1 MIISRIDKLNK
12 AEKVCRRRRTAGR
25 MLIVFMLLMVS
36 VFSLSSCG
44 KDKDEEEGDIVFTF
58 AKNPISLGEVYIY
71 AETVREDYELT
82 YGKDV
87 WNMTITMQDG
97 TKENMEAVTRK
108 DIIDAIVRVKV
119 LNAISKN
126 YGIELTE
133 TEIATEKNKADIFF
147 NRLTDDQLEKMQITE
162 NLVENVYCENLLATK
177 VYDKLVEDAGIEIS
191 DEEARETTFYD
202 MFFAFY
208 SEDDKGNIIEVT
220 DLRKQEQYNK
230 ALQAYKTLVSP
241 VSEEGGNIE
250 SLSAYYNLEY
260 SKYYTMTPK
269 EIKEEF
275 GEEIYDDLYQLDDG
289 SYSLVIETEYGYH
302 IFYMKYLTD
311 PDATAAR
318 KKELTLA
325 AEEKFFAAKFP
336 AWQRTIDADY
346 SYVKSVNMDVYN
358 NITFK

>member
-1 MIISRIDKLNK
+1 MIFDHIKKRK
-12 AEKVCRRRRTAGR
+12 TGR
-25 MLIVFMLLMVS
+25 GLILLLLFVLS

-44 KDKDEEEGDIVFTF
+44 KDKSEDEEDIVFTF
-58 AKNPISLGEVYIY
+58 AKNPITLGEVYIY
-71 AETVREDYELT
+71 AQTVKEDYEAT

-87 WNMTITMQDG
+87 WNMTITLQDG
-97 TKENMEAVTRK
+97 TKENMEDITRK
-108 DIIDAIVRVKV
+108 DVIDAIVRVKV

-126 YGIELTE
+126 YGIELSE
-133 TEIATEKNKADIFF
+133 AEIAAEKNKADIFY
-147 NRLTDDQLEKMQITE
+147 NRLTDDQIEKMQITE
-162 NLVENVYCENLLATK
+162 NLVENVYCENLLATR
-177 VYDKLVEDAGIEIS
+177 VYEKLVDDAGIEIS

-208 SEDDKGNIIEVT
+208 SEDDRGNIIEVT

-241 VSEEGGNIE
+241 VSEESGNIE

-260 SKYYTMTPK
+260 SKYYTMTPA
-269 EIKEEF
+269 EIKAEF
-275 GEEIYDDLYQLDDG
+275 GEDICDDLYQLEDG

-302 IFYMKYLTD
+302 IFYMKHLTD
-311 PDATAAR
+311 PEATAAK

-336 AWQRTIDADY
+336 GWQRTIDADY

-358 NITFK
+358 SISFK

>member
-1 MIISRIDKLNK
+1 MNNGNIITDNRTFTDKRK
-12 AEKVCRRRRTAGR
+12 MKRVMAYAVVC
-25 MLIVFMLLMVS
+25 ILLMMC
-36 VFSLSSCG
+36 VFCLGGCG
-44 KDKDEEEGDIVFTF
+44 KTKDEEKGDTVFTF
-58 AKNPISLGEVYIY
+58 ANNPISLGEVYIY
-71 AETVREDYELT
+71 AQTVMEDYTAT
-82 YGKDV
+82 YGSDV
-87 WNMTITMQDG
+87 WNMTVTLPDG

-133 TEIATEKNKADIFF
+133 TEITSEKNKADIFF
-147 NRLTDDQLEKMQITE
+147 NRLTDEQLEKMQLTQS
-162 NLVENVYCENLLATK
+162 LVENVYCENLLATK
-177 VYDKLVEDAGIEIS
+177 VYEKLVDDAGIEIS
-191 DEEARETTFYD
+191 DEEARETTFFD

-208 SEDDKGNIIEVT
+208 SEDDKGNIVEVT

-260 SKYYTMTPK
+260 SKYYTMTPA

-275 GEEIYDDLYQLDDG
+275 GEDIYDSLYQLDDG

-302 IFYMKYLTD
+302 IFYMKNLTD
-311 PDATAAR
+311 PEATERR
-318 KKELTLA
+318 KKELTQS
-325 AEEKFFAAKFP
+325 AEEKYFASKFP
-336 AWQRTIDADY
+336 GWLRSVDADY
-346 SYVKSVNMDVYN
+346 SYVKSVNMDVYGQ
-358 NITFK
+358 IAFK

>member
-1 MIISRIDKLNK
+1 MTIRSSRKKSVDNMIKHK
-12 AEKVCRRRRTAGR
+12 AVKTIVLSVL
-25 MLIVFMLLMVS
+25 LIMS
-36 VFSLSSCG
+36 VFALGGCG
-44 KDKDEEEGDIVFTF
+44 KNKDEETGDTVFTF
-58 AKNPISLGEVYIY
+58 AKNPITLGEVYIY
-71 AETVREDYELT
+71 AETVIEDYEAT

-87 WNMTITMQDG
+87 WNMTVTLQDG
-97 TKENMEAVTRK
+97 SKENMEVITRK

-133 TEIATEKNKADIFF
+133 SEIAAEKNKADIFF
-147 NRLTDDQLEKMQITE
+147 NRLTDDQIEKTQITE
-162 NLVENVYCENLLATK
+162 NLVENVYCENLLATR
-177 VYDKLVEDAGIEIS
+177 VYDKLVDDAGIEIS

-208 SEDDKGNIIEVT
+208 SEDDKGNIVEVT

-241 VSEEGGNIE
+241 VSEESGNIE

-260 SKYYTMTPK
+260 SKYYTMTPA

-275 GEEIYDDLYQLDDG
+275 GEDIYEDLYQLDDG

-302 IFYMKYLTD
+302 IFFMKYLTD
-311 PDATAAR
+311 PDATAAK

-325 AEEKFFAAKFP
+325 AEEKFFASKFP
-336 AWQRTIDADY
+336 GWQRTVDADY